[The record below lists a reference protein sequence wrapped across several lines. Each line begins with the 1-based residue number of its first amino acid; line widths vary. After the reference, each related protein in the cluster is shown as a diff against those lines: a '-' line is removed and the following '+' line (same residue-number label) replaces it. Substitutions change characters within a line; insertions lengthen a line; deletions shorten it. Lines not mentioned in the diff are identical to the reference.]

1 MAKNNFEEKGID
13 ISHWNPVT
21 DFRKVKESGIDFCI
35 IKAGGSDKG
44 FYSDRKF
51 EDYYRLAKLSGLKVG
66 CYYFVGPNF
75 YGDLSGRLDAQRF
88 MKIIRGKDFDY
99 PVCLDIETTAK
110 AYKSLATDAS
120 ICFCET
126 LEKEGYYVSIYGSD
140 ISTFKERLETE
151 RLEKYDKWV
160 AKYSKAKPTFIKSWG
175 IWQQS
180 SSGSVPGITG
190 PVDMDV
196 SVKDYQSIMLKHNL
210 NRG

>member
-1 MAKNNFEEKGID
+1 MA
-13 ISHWNPVT
+13 
-21 DFRKVKESGIDFCI
+21 
-35 IKAGGSDKG
+35 
-44 FYSDRKF
+44 
-51 EDYYRLAKLSGLKVG
+51 
-66 CYYFVGPNF
+66 
-75 YGDLSGRLDAQRF
+75 
-88 MKIIRGKDFDY
+88 
-99 PVCLDIETTAK
+99 
-110 AYKSLATDAS
+110 

-160 AKYSKAKPTFIKSWG
+160 AKYSKSKPTFIKSWG